1 MLSDVKNAYLLLGS
15 NLGDRPQH
23 LHNAIAMIAERA
35 GVVSATSSTYE
46 TAAWGKTDQPAFLN
60 LAVALQTRL
69 GPLQLLGQVLSIE
82 QELGR
87 VRHEK
92 WGERVIDI
100 DIIFY
105 DDEVVAIEGKL
116 HIPHPEL
123 QNRKFV
129 LAPLAEIAPELRHP
143 VSGFTV
149 TEMLA
154 KIDDPLAVT
163 KI

>member
-1 MLSDVKNAYLLLGS
+1 MLSDVKNVYLLLGS
-15 NLGDRPQH
+15 NLGNRQEHLDR
-23 LHNAIAMIAERA
+23 AISMIGERL
-35 GVVSATSSTYE
+35 GIVHRVSATYE

-60 LAVALQTRL
+60 QAVALKTML
-69 GPLQLLGQVLSIE
+69 EPMQLLRQVLAIE
-82 QELGR
+82 TELGR

-92 WGERVIDI
+92 WGERQIDI

-105 DDEVVAIEGKL
+105 ADEVVGVEGQL

-129 LAPLAEIAPELRHP
+129 LMPLAEIAPEQKHP
-143 VSGFTV
+143 QSGLTV

-154 KIDDPLAVT
+154 KINDPLAVT